1 MSVFLSASTRCR
13 VRDLLCT
20 DNSCDP
26 EDQMSDDGTF
36 TACSEDGNLCVMSN
50 SERARYNFSVS
61 YCLLNG
67 SLERKCEED
76 ILEWTGSIPF
86 LIDGKKCPH
95 ATLYTCICVISAC
108 PSHTSI
114 K

>member
-26 EDQMSDDGTF
+26 EDHMSDDGTF

-50 SERARYNFSVS
+50 SERAQYNFSMS

-67 SLERKCEED
+67 SLERTCEED

-86 LIDGKKCPH
+86 LLHGKKCPH
-95 ATLYTCICVISAC
+95 TV
-108 PSHTSI
+108 
-114 K
+114 